1 MELTLLG
8 TGCPKV
14 DYKRFGP
21 SNLVTTKKS
30 KILIDCGS
38 GITQRLDQIKV
49 STANIDALFLTHL
62 HSDHV
67 VDFYQLII
75 SSWHSYRIKPWIV
88 YGPKGTKKFV
98 KKTMDTW
105 KEEREQR
112 IKYESRSSVQAFK
125 IIVKE
130 FKSKGNLKIKDIDI
144 TYFEVDH
151 KPVKYAY
158 GFNFIH
164 KNKKLTISGD
174 TKPCDNIM
182 KYAQGSDV
190 LLHEVFIDG
199 ELKETNKMRSKKTLH
214 NVRSYHTPSTLLG
227 KIAKITN
234 CKKLVLT
241 HLVPTKFN
249 ERKLK
254 KTIKDDFGQNPVVGY
269 DLLKIKI

>member
-14 DYKRFGP
+14 DFKRFGP
-21 SNLVTTKKS
+21 SNLVTTNKS
-30 KILIDCGS
+30 KILVDCGS

-49 STANIDALFLTHL
+49 STADIDALFLTHL

-67 VDFYQLII
+67 VDLYQLII
-75 SSWHSYRIKPWIV
+75 SSWHSYRIKPWII

-98 KKTMDTW
+98 KNIMNAW
-105 KEEREQR
+105 KEERSQR
-112 IKYESRSSVQAFK
+112 INYEARSSTKAFK
-125 IIVKE
+125 VIVKE
-130 FKSKGNLKIKDIDI
+130 FKSKGNIKLNDLKII
-144 TYFEVDH
+144 YFEVDH

-158 GFNFIH
+158 GFNFLN

-174 TKPCDNIM
+174 TKPCENIM
-182 KYAQGSDV
+182 KYGQNADL

-199 ELKETNKMRSKKTLH
+199 ELKQTNKMRSKRTLH
-214 NVRSYHTPSTLLG
+214 NVRSYHTPSTIVG
-227 KIAKITN
+227 KIAKLTN

-249 ERKLK
+249 EKKLK
-254 KTIKDDFGQNPVVGY
+254 NTIKLDFGKNPIVGY